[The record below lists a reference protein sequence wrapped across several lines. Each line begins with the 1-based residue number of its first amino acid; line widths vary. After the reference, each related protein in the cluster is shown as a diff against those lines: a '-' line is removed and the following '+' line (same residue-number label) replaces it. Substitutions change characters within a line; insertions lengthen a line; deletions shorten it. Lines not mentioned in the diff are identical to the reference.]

1 CHYLVTYTHE
11 HHGHSSC
18 YINFF
23 PSSEPTKSLSYQSGS
38 SFFIFVYVH
47 KPFCLPT
54 HHLSPTEGF
63 HPEDL
68 LVPNNILLILQAL
81 IKKYCFLFFFSGR
94 STRAYKVAG
103 LTLLACVLI
112 VGQAMT
118 AYFLLSQKNDIKSLE
133 DQNNKLE
140 SQVSRVNSAPAPM
153 KMHLPSNSLV
163 MSDFVDTDSST
174 GTPDDS
180 SPPPT
185 KCQLEAS
192 GVKPVQV
199 PGFKPACEKDGL
211 YKAQQC
217 FESIC
222 WCVNTATGEQI
233 DGSMRQGRA
242 NCNQSVRAGTMIRM
256 LSLPS
261 EDN

>member
-1 CHYLVTYTHE
+1 MMNYYKQPITN
-11 HHGHSSC
+11 SIS
-18 YINFF
+18 
-23 PSSEPTKSLSYQSGS
+23 
-38 SFFIFVYVH
+38 
-47 KPFCLPT
+47 
-54 HHLSPTEGF
+54 
-63 HPEDL
+63 
-68 LVPNNILLILQAL
+68 L

-140 SQVSRVNSAPAPM
+140 SQVSRVNSGENAMLGINEKEDKIKIKLLQFVFNKFIKCGSTHPLSPA
-153 KMHLPSNSLV
+153 L
-163 MSDFVDTDSST
+163 TA
-174 GTPDDS
+174 
-180 SPPPT
+180 PPPT

-242 NCNQSVRAGTMIRM
+242 NCNQSVPALNKLMGFYI
-256 LSLPS
+256 SLI
-261 EDN
+261 NYQ

>member
-1 CHYLVTYTHE
+1 MYVCPQVCVCVKMSDPETPTQPLIGAPSHE
-11 HHGHSSC
+11 TTVNVGAPGQ
-18 YINFF
+18 N
-23 PSSEPTKSLSYQSGS
+23 
-38 SFFIFVYVH
+38 
-47 KPFCLPT
+47 
-54 HHLSPTEGF
+54 
-63 HPEDL
+63 
-68 LVPNNILLILQAL
+68 
-81 IKKYCFLFFFSGR
+81 GR

-133 DQNNKLE
+133 DRNNKLE
-140 SQVSRVNSAPAPM
+140 SQVSRSNSASAPM
-153 KMHLPSNSLV
+153 KMHLPSNPML
-163 MSDFVDTDSST
+163 MSDLVDTDSST

-185 KCQLEAS
+185 KCQLEAF
-192 GVKPVQV
+192 GVKPAQV

-217 FESIC
+217 FGSVC

-233 DGSMRQGRA
+233 NGSERQGQA
-242 NCNQSVRAGTMIRM
+242 NCNLSVRAGTMIKM

>member
-1 CHYLVTYTHE
+1 MSKTCPGENRAHLRCSLRCLLDNSWCHYLVTYTHE

-38 SFFIFVYVH
+38 SFFIFFYVH

-112 VGQAMT
+112 VGQTMT

-140 SQVSRVNSAPAPM
+140 SQVSRVNSGENAM
-153 KMHLPSNSLV
+153 LGISRMQQK
-163 MSDFVDTDSST
+163 
-174 GTPDDS
+174 
-180 SPPPT
+180 
-185 KCQLEAS
+185 K
-192 GVKPVQV
+192 
-199 PGFKPACEKDGL
+199 L
-211 YKAQQC
+211 YLKQ
-217 FESIC
+217 
-222 WCVNTATGEQI
+222 TA
-233 DGSMRQGRA
+233 
-242 NCNQSVRAGTMIRM
+242 
-256 LSLPS
+256 
-261 EDN
+261 

>member
-1 CHYLVTYTHE
+1 MSDPETPTQPLIGARSHE
-11 HHGHSSC
+11 TTVNVG
-18 YINFF
+18 
-23 PSSEPTKSLSYQSGS
+23 
-38 SFFIFVYVH
+38 
-47 KPFCLPT
+47 
-54 HHLSPTEGF
+54 
-63 HPEDL
+63 
-68 LVPNNILLILQAL
+68 VPGQN
-81 IKKYCFLFFFSGR
+81 GR
-94 STRAYKVAG
+94 STQAYKVAG

-112 VGQAMT
+112 AGQVMT
-118 AYFLLSQKNDIKSLE
+118 AYFVLSQKNDIKSLE
-133 DQNNKLE
+133 DQNNKLQT
-140 SQVSRVNSAPAPM
+140 QVSRGNSAPAPM
-153 KMHLPSNSLV
+153 KMHLPLNSMV

-180 SPPPT
+180 SPPTT

-199 PGFKPACEKDGL
+199 PGFKPACEKNGL

-217 FESIC
+217 FGSLC

-233 DGSMRQGRA
+233 DGSEREGQA
-242 NCNQSVRAGTMIRM
+242 NCNVSVRAGSMMKM